1 MTRELIISGQHV
13 DLEEKTDVTL
23 KYANNI
29 LGDIGKLELS
39 HSYTIKIPR
48 SARNDMILG
57 MPNSPGHT
65 SNELRRFLD
74 CHFYRNGIDL
84 LGDAQA
90 YVLRTTPEHHEITL
104 VKNDLPE
111 LWSLSQSKAT
121 LNDLPELPVMEWIGP
136 NGSTPDYTPV
146 TGADAFFA
154 LYNAG
159 LGSRTY
165 PEVNAATHPCV
176 RLSFL
181 LDQIMGHAGIPYS
194 VSNRGAYWLHEL
206 VLLAAPSHKPTDA
219 MERGSGNTAEYVS
232 IIEGTSNNKPFQYF
246 DIVYW
251 ATGWDPLTT
260 YGIPAS
266 AAGLATG
273 ALLGIEKKNAKIQVL
288 LNWRMPAAFAGA
300 SIIIEGLEYN
310 KNMDRVTNRST
321 LLQVTVKSDSK
332 GCYVF
337 ADETL
342 QTSGWEYC
350 GIRLDY
356 DGDEFFTEN
365 LSVYDDSLPLS
376 VINYVHETLDIAKNN
391 HFPLE
396 GNLPDIGQWDF
407 VKSCMALLGLVP
419 VIQDHILHFA
429 DYSEMLS
436 TENAYDWTR
445 KVDMTEDP
453 ETSYALDSWAQ
464 SNRITFQESPDLS
477 TDQSAILQVE
487 DTTLQAE
494 RDWYE
499 LPYAAS
505 EAGNAQ
511 HYKIDDNGKVQDV
524 DIAPR
529 IFQITTQVLEDG
541 SHVAALIYPQSMR
554 GAGLRDTIYKE
565 AQEVVRK
572 PVAMTCNVR
581 LNELDLASLDL
592 RRTVYLGQYGQY
604 YAIKSIQTSATD
616 LCKVELIQIP

>member
-136 NGSTPDYTPV
+136 NGSTPDYTLV

-159 LGSRTY
+159 LGGRTY

-194 VSNRGAYWLHEL
+194 VSSRGAYWLHEL
-206 VLLAAPSHKPTDA
+206 VLLAAPSHKPTIQMALD
-219 MERGSGNTAEYVS
+219 SGAS
-232 IIEGTSNNKPFQYF
+232 IGAVYTGTDTSLLAGADVTQ
-246 DIVYW
+246 
-251 ATGWDPLTT
+251 GWDPIIQSGSGGFVVGDAPNHRVRINLQVPET
-260 YGIPAS
+260 YLSLFES
-266 AAGLATG
+266 AQL
-273 ALLGIEKKNAKIQVL
+273 
-288 LNWRMPAAFAGA
+288 
-300 SIIIEGLEYN
+300 SIIGRNESGEAQTLALIQIEGGAFVFNDTINTNGFQEYFLELVGSSGQPITSLPHLVFEAN
-310 KNMDRVTNRST
+310 DSS
-321 LLQVTVKSDSK
+321 LPQVTLGRVH
-332 GCYVF
+332 
-337 ADETL
+337 
-342 QTSGWEYC
+342 
-350 GIRLDY
+350 
-356 DGDEFFTEN
+356 
-365 LSVYDDSLPLS
+365 DSL
-376 VINYVHETLDIAKNN
+376 DISRDGGR
-391 HFPLE
+391 FPLE

-429 DYSEMLS
+429 DYSEMLN

-464 SNRITFQESPDLS
+464 SNRITFQENPDLS

-511 HYKIDDNGKVQDV
+511 HYKIDDDGKLQDV

-529 IFQITTQVLEDG
+529 IFQATTQVLEDG
-541 SHVAALIYPQSMR
+541 SHVVALIYPQSMR